1 MPYFMVQGSYTS
13 DAWAKMI
20 HNPEDREKLYRGLIE
35 KAGGKLKAFYFAFG
49 EKDVVAILEAPDSTT
64 AAALSLAVAAP
75 GHVKHLTTTPLLTT
89 QEGMDAMKKAAG
101 LSYRGPKG

>member
-1 MPYFMVQGSYTS
+1 MPHFMVQASYTA

-20 HNPEDREKLYRGLIE
+20 HKPEDREQLYRGLIE

-49 EKDVVAILEAPDSTT
+49 EKDVVAILEAPDATT

-89 QEGMDAMKKAAG
+89 QEGMAAMKKAAG
-101 LSYRGPKG
+101 LQYQGPTG

>member
-1 MPYFMVQGSYTS
+1 MPHFLVQGSYTA

-20 HNPEDREKLYRGLIE
+20 HKPEDREKIYRKLIE

-49 EKDVVAILEAPDSTT
+49 EKDVVAILEAPDAAT

-75 GHVKHLTTTPLLTT
+75 GHVKHITTTPLVTS
-89 QEGMDAMKKAAG
+89 QEGMEIMKKAAG
-101 LSYRGPKG
+101 LAYQGPTG

>member
-1 MPYFMVQGSYTS
+1 MPHFMVQGSYTA

-20 HNPEDREKLYRGLIE
+20 HKPEDREKIYRKLIE

-49 EKDVVAILEAPDSTT
+49 DKDVVAILETPDAAT

-75 GHVKHLTTTPLLTT
+75 GHVKNITTTPLVTS
-89 QEGMDAMKKAAG
+89 QEGMEIMKKAAG
-101 LSYRGPKG
+101 LPYQGPTG